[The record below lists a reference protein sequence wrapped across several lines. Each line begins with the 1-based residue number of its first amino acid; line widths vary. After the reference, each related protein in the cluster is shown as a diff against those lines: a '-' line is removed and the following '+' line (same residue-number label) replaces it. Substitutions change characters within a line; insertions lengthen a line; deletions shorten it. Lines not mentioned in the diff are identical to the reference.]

1 MHLTVRVRPDV
12 PSLRCPEVLERLR
25 SLLDAARERGLR
37 VVSFALMP
45 NHIHILGLPK
55 SAEALRDAMRY
66 LLGQLARSLN
76 KLFQRRGKVFEDR
89 YWSTC
94 ATSVKQAFHALNYV
108 LKNAATAGLR
118 VLRGGLDAVFSRE
131 QRTSNFSA
139 PTASCARCS
148 APAQTSGGPSCCGWP
163 GAHSPSSRSPSGSSP
178 DSPGCD
184 AARAPETPD
193 PRGGPHARAGHTI
206 AGR

>member
-1 MHLTVRVRPDV
+1 MRRPVTTSRPMHLTVRVRPDV

-118 VLRGGLDAVFSRE
+118 VLRGGLDAY
-131 QRTSNFSA
+131 
-139 PTASCARCS
+139 
-148 APAQTSGGPSCCGWP
+148 SGVDEELLGADRFLRSLLGP
-163 GAHSPSSRSPSGSSP
+163 GADQRRALLLRMARGALPFIPLAERLQPRL
-178 DSPGCD
+178 PGL
-184 AARAPETPD
+184 
-193 PRGGPHARAGHTI
+193 
-206 AGR
+206 